1 MICLLHYFPL
11 LSAGSLILPEITN
24 HYEFKI
30 DWGKTRGIFKKK
42 KFLITLERCNT
53 SSNVHPT
60 DIKTVGDKKNRNPRV
75 FLP

>member
-30 DWGKTRGIFKKK
+30 DWGKTR
-42 KFLITLERCNT
+42 
-53 SSNVHPT
+53 
-60 DIKTVGDKKNRNPRV
+60 DILKNKIN
-75 FLP
+75 